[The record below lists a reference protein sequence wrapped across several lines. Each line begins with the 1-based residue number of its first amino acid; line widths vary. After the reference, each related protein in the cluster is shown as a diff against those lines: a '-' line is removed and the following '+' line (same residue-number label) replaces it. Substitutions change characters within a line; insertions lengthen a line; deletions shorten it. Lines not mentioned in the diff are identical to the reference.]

1 MASLALQMK
10 ITQPSWL
17 TLARERQP
25 ALTNYALLLL
35 ALAVPVLVGTLVD
48 PRTIDGTNV
57 WIKPAKFLVSVAIYS
72 LTIAWFFQCVRPER
86 RRSRTMRALAGTVI
100 AAGSLEIAYITVQAS
115 RALPSHFNR
124 SSVTYE
130 VFYGAMGIA
139 AVLLIGTAA
148 VLAWEIAR
156 RPARGVRG
164 VYLAAVV
171 MGLVVC
177 FVLGGGIGM
186 YMAQQTGHS
195 VGATGGQVPLFGW
208 NRSGGDLR
216 IAHFLGIHAQQAIP
230 MMAIAVTRL
239 RPRIR
244 VAALTF
250 GATMYIGITIAIFV
264 QALQGRALVPM

>member
-35 ALAVPVLVGTLVD
+35 ALTVPVLIGTLVD

-72 LTIAWFFQCVRPER
+72 LTIAWFFECVRPER
-86 RRSRTMRALAGTVI
+86 RTSRTMRALVSTVI
-100 AAGSLEIAYITVQAS
+100 GAGSLEIAYIAVQGA

-124 SSVTYE
+124 SSTTYE
-130 VFYGAMGIA
+130 VLYAAMGIA

-148 VLAWEIAR
+148 VLAWEIVR
-156 RPARGVRG
+156 RPAHGVLSD
-164 VYLAAVV
+164 YLAAVV
-171 MGLVVC
+171 TGLVVC
-177 FVLGGGIGM
+177 FVLGGGVGM

-195 VGATGGQVPLFGW
+195 VGVTGGQVPLFGW

-230 MMAIAVTRL
+230 LMAIALARL
-239 RPRIR
+239 RPRLR
-244 VAALTF
+244 VAALTL
-250 GATMYIGITIAIFV
+250 GTTVYVGSTIAIFV